1 MYIFSAEAPKSN
13 KGVFR
18 KNWWPFLLDRPTESI
33 LLRVPWTLK
42 KIKPVNPKGSQLSIF
57 IERTDAKAPIFW
69 PSDVKNQLIGKGPDA
84 GKDWGHEEKGVTEDK
99 TVDGIIDSKGMSLSK
114 LQETVK
120 DRQAWCAS
128 VYGSQRV
135 DMTEQLNN
143 NNWWGKLRVP

>member
-1 MYIFSAEAPKSN
+1 M
-13 KGVFR
+13 
-18 KNWWPFLLDRPTESI
+18 
-33 LLRVPWTLK
+33 
-42 KIKPVNPKGSQLSIF
+42 
-57 IERTDAKAPIFW
+57 
-69 PSDVKNQLIGKGPDA
+69 
-84 GKDWGHEEKGVTEDK
+84 TEDK

-143 NNWWGKLRVP
+143 NNW